1 MICIKTFFL
10 TVNRTVAHWMFFL
23 FLLFCVNWC
32 VGKSQYIR
40 SLRNS
45 HLIPKQSHLN
55 YIYSPLG
62 SQFELQFVVLRCLNA
77 LSCCHVIGW
86 LDICVT
92 VNSSAGVPNEVPVFL
107 CLIQPNGMMTKGYHN
122 DQGGEKEKT
131 NRIVFKVFFYLGSE
145 TKCPVLSLCFTW
157 FQTGHL
163 RSLKKKPQ
171 RKNSKQSRK
180 LQTNS
185 SFSPSSLSSS
195 LPTSSSSSSSLVTV
209 L

>member
-1 MICIKTFFL
+1 MFIYSYGHFTLDMLIKNQFLGIFYDLYQNSVKICHIRVFFL

-107 CLIQPNGMMTKGYHN
+107 CLIQPNGMMIKGYHN
-122 DQGGEKEKT
+122 DQGGGRRRKQTELFLKY
-131 NRIVFKVFFYLGSE
+131 FFI
-145 TKCPVLSLCFTW
+145 
-157 FQTGHL
+157 
-163 RSLKKKPQ
+163 
-171 RKNSKQSRK
+171 
-180 LQTNS
+180 
-185 SFSPSSLSSS
+185 
-195 LPTSSSSSSSLVTV
+195 
-209 L
+209 